1 MTRQECLDRSRVMLG
16 MAVGQEHMMRA
27 ADPPPSRDAR
37 QALEIQWIIV
47 GMYAAA
53 GLQEIVDI
61 DAARKASV

>member
-1 MTRQECLDRSRVMLG
+1 MLG

-27 ADPPPSRDAR
+27 ADPPPSRDAW
-37 QALEIQWIIV
+37 QALEIQWAIV

-53 GLQEIVDI
+53 ATHQLVDI